1 MAESDHLVNRGDQTR
16 ITDVVVQV
24 VGNIEPG
31 GTAEDFSGL
40 LAYAVES

>member
-1 MAESDHLVNRGDQTR
+1 MAESKHLVNGGDQRR
-16 ITDVVVQV
+16 IADVVVQV

-40 LAYAVES
+40 LAYPVES